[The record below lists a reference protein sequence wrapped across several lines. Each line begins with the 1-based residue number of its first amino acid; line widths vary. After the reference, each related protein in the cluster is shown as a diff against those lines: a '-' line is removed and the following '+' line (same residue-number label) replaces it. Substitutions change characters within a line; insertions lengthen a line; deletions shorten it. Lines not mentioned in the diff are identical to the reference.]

1 MSKGTWKFLCT
12 FSKRCRKVHG
22 NFRVPCIAPAKF
34 STNFVASKAKT
45 KQYFEAAKDLLYQ
58 PGQAEQ
64 TGKVLFSTISRL
76 S

>member
-1 MSKGTWKFLCT
+1 MKSRGFCIKLKKNEY
-12 FSKRCRKVHG
+12 SSSA
-22 NFRVPCIAPAKF
+22 PIAPAKF

-64 TGKVLFSTISRL
+64 TGKVLFSMISRL